1 MIKLSNFFR
10 SASGRAAIA
19 SGIMG
24 LIAIAALVT
33 GVNVRNAQG
42 LDGAAFILFRLHDI
56 SGILQFL
63 LLLPV
68 AFSLCHISYHG
79 TRKMGRTMLN
89 SGITVLSVTVLL
101 LLLNFPKIVGEP
113 WYMFTQGVFGVWI
126 ILACYRLPGLIQP
139 GLRWFGIVAGTGLA
153 LVGLFPLGFAIFVD
167 KVILQIPAAPDE
179 VIEKIPATAANI
191 VLHYV
196 LYTGTFMGVIPFPFW
211 TILLG
216 RKLLRKTIVYD
227 LA

>member
-1 MIKLSNFFR
+1 MIKLSHLFC
-10 SASGRAAIA
+10 SAGGRAAIA

-24 LIAIAALVT
+24 FISIAALVT
-33 GVNVRNAQG
+33 GLNVRNAQG
-42 LDGAAFILFRLHDI
+42 LDGAAFMLFRLHDI
-56 SGILQFL
+56 AGIMQFL

-68 AFSLCHISYHG
+68 AFSLCNISQQEAK
-79 TRKMGRTMLN
+79 KMSRATLN
-89 SGITVLSVTVLL
+89 TGITALSFTILF

-113 WYMFTQGVFGVWI
+113 WYMFTQGVFGAWI
-126 ILACYRLPGLIQP
+126 ILACYRLQGLLQP
-139 GLRWFGIVAGTGLA
+139 GLRWFGIIAGTGLA
-153 LVGLFPLGFAIFVD
+153 LVGLFPLGYAIFVD

-179 VIEKIPATAANI
+179 VIEKIPATPANI
-191 VLHYV
+191 VLHYI

-216 RKLLRKTIVYD
+216 RKLLRKKTAYS